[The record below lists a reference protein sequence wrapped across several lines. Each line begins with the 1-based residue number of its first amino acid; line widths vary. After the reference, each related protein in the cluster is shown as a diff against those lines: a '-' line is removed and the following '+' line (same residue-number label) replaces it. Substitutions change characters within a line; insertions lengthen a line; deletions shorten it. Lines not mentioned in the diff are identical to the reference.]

1 MDKLAA
7 YLLEHIQ
14 LDFTG
19 VELEVIQQLLRE
31 DRSPIS
37 NQLMTKLIEDQ
48 GEDELLIVLADCLKD
63 YVPKGVDHET
73 VKKQLTLYAE
83 A

>member
-14 LDFTG
+14 LDFSG
-19 VELEVIQQLLRE
+19 IELDVMQQLLRD

-63 YVPKGVDHET
+63 YIPKGIDPET
-73 VKKQLTLYAE
+73 IKKQLALYAE